1 MKTMWRVYSLI
12 LLISILGSCNERY
25 FHLSKVKAATKRGTF
40 DISYKNESP
49 VYIGLDYEKHIR
61 KAGIKNLERQ
71 GFQYTEKNPK
81 YTFIV
86 SLRVDTSANLSTV
99 FYGPSPLAGYYEGY
113 KKFITVTIQT
123 QNNKSGTQVFERDF
137 MGYFYNNYNPDLH
150 RTISISK
157 FLLND
162 IPDLY

>member
-1 MKTMWRVYSLI
+1 MVKWSVLWPLI
-12 LLISILGSCNERY
+12 LLLLFSSCKERY

-49 VYIGLDYEKHIR
+49 NYIGLDYEKQVR
-61 KAGIKNLERQ
+61 KAGIKTLEKQ

-86 SLRVDTSANLSTV
+86 SLRVDTSSALSTV

-123 QNNKSGTQVFERDF
+123 QNNKIGKQVFERDF
-137 MGYFYNNYNPDLH
+137 MGYFYNNYKPDIH

-162 IPDLY
+162 IPDLD